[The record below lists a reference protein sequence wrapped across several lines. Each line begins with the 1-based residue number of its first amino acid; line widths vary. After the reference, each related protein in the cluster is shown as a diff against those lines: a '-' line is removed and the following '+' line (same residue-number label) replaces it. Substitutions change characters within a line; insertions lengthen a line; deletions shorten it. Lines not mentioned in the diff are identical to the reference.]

1 MPVLSKDQNVD
12 EKKLVLSKAQ
22 KRLRSVNK
30 KIRQA
35 KTSEGEWNVTNIA
48 MLEKKRDEIA
58 TIVQRD
64 QQQKKEKEDFE
75 KMTADEAIEYFKE
88 EPVEEEENH
97 SIPNTS
103 HTRRLR
109 KQILKNLNH
118 HMMSEMMNKQMRVRI
133 NIINQL
139 KADCELEEEEL
150 KTQQEFLE
158 VKEFLQNN
166 FTS

>member
-1 MPVLSKDQNVD
+1 MPVLSKDQNTA
-12 EKKLVLSKAQ
+12 EKKPVLSKAQ

-30 KIRQA
+30 KIRRE
-35 KTSEGEWNVTNIA
+35 KPSEGEWNVTKIA
-48 MLEKKRDEIA
+48 NLEKERDELA
-58 TIVQRD
+58 AVVQLE
-64 QQQKKEKEDFE
+64 QQAKKEKENFE

-88 EPVEEEENH
+88 EKIDVVEDH
-97 SIPNTS
+97 SIPNTP

-109 KQILKNLNH
+109 KQILQNLND
-118 HMMSEMMNKQMRVRI
+118 HMMSEMMNQQMRVRI

-139 KADCELEEEEL
+139 KADCELEKKEL
-150 KTQQEFLE
+150 KTQQEFIE

>member
-12 EKKLVLSKAQ
+12 EKKQVLSKAQ

-88 EPVEEEENH
+88 EPVEEENH
-97 SIPNTS
+97 IIPNTS

>member
-88 EPVEEEENH
+88 EPVEEENH
-97 SIPNTS
+97 IIPNTS

-118 HMMSEMMNKQMRVRI
+118 HMMSEMMNQQMRVRI

>member
-12 EKKLVLSKAQ
+12 EKKQVLSKAQ

-88 EPVEEEENH
+88 EPVEEENH
-97 SIPNTS
+97 IIPNTS

-118 HMMSEMMNKQMRVRI
+118 HMMSEMMNQQMRVRI

>member
-88 EPVEEEENH
+88 EPVEEENH
-97 SIPNTS
+97 IIPNTS